1 MPFHSQYKRRDSN
14 RTSALA
20 SFYASFPLNVRG
32 FLGFSR
38 AHLRRGRPR
47 TGGMDAL
54 VRDALAGVTATNVGT
69 CGVALAIAFALKFVA
84 SDILGSIS
92 CRHIPCPA
100 GRLPFLGHALM
111 LLRGNVWDT
120 FTRLSQQ
127 YGSIYRMH
135 VLGRVFIV
143 LADPGHIKHV
153 LSNIKNFRKDRGTYE
168 VFNCLLGTGIVT
180 SEGERWHRLRR
191 ELAPTFKLEILEDV
205 ARAAEDV
212 TVRLYAELDRACESG
227 EEVDMAEH
235 FRKLTLQVIALAVLG
250 CTPDESDSKISDL
263 YMPIIDECNDRIW
276 YPHRIY
282 LPTPA
287 WWAHNRL
294 VRNLNS
300 FLEEKIRSRWT
311 ECERLAGQAGRAEA
325 KDILDRILA
334 GVDPEEFRKDGVRDL
349 RDGLKTFLFAGHDTT
364 SCMLTWTLWE
374 LMKAPEV
381 MQAAVQEATA
391 FFHDRA
397 GGAKADFDT
406 VSNGLP
412 YMFNCLRETLRL
424 RSPVPVVTREIVKS
438 DEIGG
443 VAVPAGAVA
452 LICMDAVHKRSD
464 LWPQGDTD
472 VFRPTRCAALLRV
485 QVARRCP
492 NITTHLSDGR
502 LCPVAV
508 GCPRIGR
515 VSWPHTTLCMPAQIR
530 QGGDDIT
537 ADGLGARCAVV
548 TACNCHARS
557 VRAPT
562 SPTNS
567 KQPHAWPIAG
577 LARCILADVGA
588 CLTGAATCVRLP

>member
-1 MPFHSQYKRRDSN
+1 
-14 RTSALA
+14 
-20 SFYASFPLNVRG
+20 
-32 FLGFSR
+32 
-38 AHLRRGRPR
+38 
-47 TGGMDAL
+47 MDA
-54 VRDALAGVTATNVGT
+54 VVADALAAATPAHVAA
-69 CGVALAIAFALKFVA
+69 CGAAVVVALALKFAV
-84 SDILGSIS
+84 SDVLDSIR

-100 GRLPFLGHALM
+100 GRLPLLGHFLM

-120 FTRLSQQ
+120 FTRLAQQ

-143 LADPGHIKHV
+143 VADPSHIKHV
-153 LSNIKNFRKDRGTYE
+153 LSNIKNYRKDRGTYE
-168 VFNCLLGTGIVT
+168 VFDCLLGTGIVT

-227 EEVDMAEH
+227 ETVDMAEH

-250 CTPDESDSKISDL
+250 CTPDESDSQISDL

-294 VRNLNS
+294 VRNLNM
-300 FLEEKIRSRWT
+300 FLEDKVRSRWA
-311 ECERLAGQAGRAEA
+311 ERERRAGQSGKDDA

-334 GVDPEEFRKDGVRDL
+334 GVDPVEFRKDGVRDL

-374 LMKAPEV
+374 LMKAPGAME
-381 MQAAVQEATA
+381 AAVQEARA
-391 FFHDRA
+391 FFDQDQ
-397 GGAKADFDT
+397 GGVATADFET

-412 YMFNCLRETLRL
+412 YLFNCLRETLRL
-424 RSPVPVVTREIVKS
+424 RSPVPVVTREIAKA

-452 LICMDAVHKRSD
+452 LICMDAVHKRAD

-472 VFRPTRCAALLRV
+472 VFRPTRCASSLVRHRYSSLPHSTRISVLRANGTASPARLAPLSHAGCGV
-485 QVARRCP
+485 GAGECACVRVCMCGHQVNLCVCRACPGSAGRRRRHRRQAWGQVGLAARRLP
-492 NITTHLSDGR
+492 ATHPTHLPACQH
-502 LCPVAV
+502 LA
-508 GCPRIGR
+508 
-515 VSWPHTTLCMPAQIR
+515 TTLQPAPLSSRLIPPPLLPAALMRLQHR
-530 QGGDDIT
+530 LTDT
-537 ADGLGARCAVV
+537 MMLRADGARACA
-548 TACNCHARS
+548 R
-557 VRAPT
+557 R
-562 SPTNS
+562 
-567 KQPHAWPIAG
+567 
-577 LARCILADVGA
+577 
-588 CLTGAATCVRLP
+588 